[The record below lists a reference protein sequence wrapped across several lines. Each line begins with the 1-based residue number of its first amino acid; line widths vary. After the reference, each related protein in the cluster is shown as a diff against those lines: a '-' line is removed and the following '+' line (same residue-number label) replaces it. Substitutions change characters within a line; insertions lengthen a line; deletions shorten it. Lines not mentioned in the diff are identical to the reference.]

1 MFCIFFLSQN
11 ELYISS
17 TFKMNIYC
25 IICIGLGHTVVNKIG
40 ALCIVKKFA
49 IFQHQVRAA
58 LSISFLSLV
67 LKEMCAVKVS
77 ELVLLGPIPAN

>member
-1 MFCIFFLSQN
+1 
-11 ELYISS
+11 
-17 TFKMNIYC
+17 
-25 IICIGLGHTVVNKIG
+25 VNKIG

-77 ELVLLGPIPAN
+77 ELVLLGTIPAN